1 MKKCLALLLCILLC
15 AGGACAAEKPE
26 SESRIYS
33 QELVSAIRNFLIEDD
48 WKFEFDDKNGIFR
61 FGVKIDGKMKS
72 ANCRILIRDDSYTSY
87 AISPINADTE
97 DTDVMRN
104 IAEFVCRANY
114 GIKNGN
120 FELDVRDGE
129 IRYKVHVDCSGGVPA
144 KSVIENSV
152 YVPSL
157 ALERYAPGI
166 LDVIFAGKGAAES
179 VEKCEKQ

>member
-1 MKKCLALLLCILLC
+1 MC
-15 AGGACAAEKPE
+15 AGSAFAADKND
-26 SESRIYS
+26 SGSRNYS
-33 QELVSAIRNFLIEDD
+33 QELVKAIRQFLIDDD
-48 WKFEFDDKNGIFR
+48 WKFEFDDDTGIFR
-61 FGVKIDGKMKS
+61 FGVNIGGKMKS
-72 ANCRILIRDDSYTSY
+72 TSCRILIRDDSYTSY

-97 DTDVMRN
+97 DPDVMRN

-129 IRYKVHVDCSGGVPA
+129 IRYKVHVDCSGGLPA
-144 KSVIENSV
+144 ASVIKNSV

-179 VEKCEKQ
+179 VEKCENQ